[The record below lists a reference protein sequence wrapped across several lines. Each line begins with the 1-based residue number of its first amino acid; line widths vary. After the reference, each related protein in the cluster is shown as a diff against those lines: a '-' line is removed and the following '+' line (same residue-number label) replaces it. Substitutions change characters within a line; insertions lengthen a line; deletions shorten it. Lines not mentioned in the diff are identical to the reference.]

1 MPELPEVET
10 VKKTLQ
16 KLISGKTIEEGV
28 VTLPRIIQEPPSPD
42 LFQEMLKGQTIHDVG
57 RRGKFLRIFLDTH
70 VLVSHL
76 RMEGRYHLAMKDEPI
91 EKHTHVRFCFT
102 DGTELRYKDV
112 RQFGTMHLY
121 PLGED
126 LKRPPLAK
134 LGPEPLSEDFTL
146 AGFQRSLSGRRTK
159 IKSLLLNQAFLSGL
173 GNIYVDEALF
183 GASILPERLV
193 ESLTPDDVERLYT
206 SIRSVLS
213 TAVEAGGSSV
223 RSYVDGNGEMGMF
236 QLQIKVYG
244 RKGEACH
251 QCGEPIQRIVVTGRG
266 THFCTTCQH

>member
-16 KLISGKTIEEGV
+16 ALTKGKTIEEV
-28 VTLPRIIQEPPSPD
+28 VVSLPRIIQEPPSPA
-42 LFQEMLKGQTIHDVG
+42 LFQAMLKGQTIHDVG
-57 RRGKFLRIFLDTH
+57 RRGKFLRFFLDTH

-76 RMEGRYHLAMKDEPI
+76 RMEGRYCLAEKTDPI
-91 EKHTHVRFCFT
+91 EKHTHVRFSFS

-121 PLGED
+121 PMGED
-126 LKRPPLAK
+126 LHLPPLVK

-146 AGFQRSLSGRRTK
+146 DGFQRALSGRRTNVK
-159 IKSLLLNQAFLSGL
+159 ALLLNQAFLSGL
-173 GNIYVDEALF
+173 GNIYVDEALYT
-183 GASILPERLV
+183 ASILPERLV
-193 ESLTPDDVERLYT
+193 ETLSMDEIQRLYT
-206 SIRSVLS
+206 SIRTVLAN
-213 TAVEAGGSSV
+213 AVKAGGSSV
-223 RSYVDGNGEMGMF
+223 RSYVDGHGEMGMF

-251 QCGEPIQRIVVTGRG
+251 QCGNPIQKIVLAGRG
-266 THFCTTCQH
+266 THFCKTCQR